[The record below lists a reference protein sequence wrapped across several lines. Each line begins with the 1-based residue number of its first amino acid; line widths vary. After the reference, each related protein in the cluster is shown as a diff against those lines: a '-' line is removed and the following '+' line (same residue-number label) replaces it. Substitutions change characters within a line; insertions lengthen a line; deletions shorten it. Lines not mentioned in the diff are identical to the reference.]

1 MRARPMPYGCAERAF
16 PVSAVRYQ
24 GVIHGFLTLNAL
36 RGTCSAQEAIE
47 QAASFLA
54 RALGTGRS

>member
-1 MRARPMPYGCAERAF
+1 MPYGCAERAF